1 MHWKADPVGT
11 TWRLGGRPT
20 IISPVVTCKSKH
32 GFGLCRHKS
41 MNLVVRPHTISIQLQ
56 YPVHFGIRPKTF
68 ASSSGCSKCC
78 LPTQL
83 AHLSQYY
90 WEVPLSSDKNARHS
104 SWDKPP
110 CPSCTSRD
118 FSLSTKGRGFQ
129 QALSIDVLALINR
142 PHVPATQLREQA
154 SITDELPLVYVFLLN
169 NL

>member
-78 LPTQL
+78 L
-83 AHLSQYY
+83 
-90 WEVPLSSDKNARHS
+90 
-104 SWDKPP
+104 
-110 CPSCTSRD
+110 
-118 FSLSTKGRGFQ
+118 
-129 QALSIDVLALINR
+129 
-142 PHVPATQLREQA
+142 ATQLRTCPNITGKFRFPVIKTPDIARGTSHHVQVALHVTSHCQLKVEA
-154 SITDELPLVYVFLLN
+154 SNRLSRSMFWRWSIDLTFQQPSFVSKLALPMSFR
-169 NL
+169 